1 MIELISQ
8 PAFDEFR
15 GKRIK
20 PSPDVK
26 VIPIDNWIRETA
38 ITDYH
43 PSGTCKMGNEP
54 DSVVDEK
61 LKSMVLKIYM

>member
-20 PSPDVK
+20 PSPDIK
-26 VIPIDNWIRETA
+26 VIQKLIAGFVRLQLQ
-38 ITDYH
+38 ITIH
-43 PSGTCKMGNEP
+43 QGRVKWVMSLTQ
-54 DSVVDEK
+54 
-61 LKSMVLKIYM
+61 